1 MIILKCLF
9 YALFISTAYGK
20 LSEIAR
26 RGGYGKRTLEDFH
39 QRKINERALNN
50 TSRQY
55 YNKDTKKYF
64 VESLPEI
71 PKDYLTEMY
80 SGLIPIDMSNASRA
94 LFFVFQPRV
103 GPPVDEITIWL
114 NGGPGCSSLEGFF
127 QENGLIQW
135 TWGQFD
141 PTINP
146 YSWVNLTNMLW
157 VEQPVGTGFSI
168 GTPTAT
174 SEEDIA
180 ADFVKFFK
188 NFQKIF
194 GIKKYKIFVTGESYA
209 GRYVPYIANEMLD
222 QNDKSYYDVKGV
234 LVYDPCIGSYD
245 SQNDITIYPF
255 IEHNNNVLNFNKSYL
270 AKMEALDEKCGF
282 ATYRED
288 YMHFPPNG
296 TQPVL
301 PEKNCT
307 AEPDCCT
314 WNSAYNAAYDP
325 NPCFNVYDIVFQCP
339 LLGDVLGYPT
349 DLQLSYPSQP
359 VYFNRK
365 DVKRA
370 MHAPMDVDWLE
381 CAPNPVFVG
390 DGGPEDE
397 GDSSADPIQ
406 KVLPRVIEAT
416 NRVLVANG
424 DLDMDILT
432 NATLLAIQ
440 NMTWNGKLGF
450 QSQPTKPIDIRV
462 PDLEYQSL
470 FSSQGFDGLD
480 SHQGIMGI
488 QHYER
493 GLMFAETYLSGHME
507 PQFQPRSAY
516 RHLQWVL
523 GRIEAL

>member
-1 MIILKCLF
+1 MALLRLIFYSLF
-9 YALFISTAYGK
+9 LGAVYGK
-20 LSEIAR
+20 LSEVAR
-26 RGGYGKRTLEDFH
+26 RGGYSKRTLDDLH
-39 QRKINERALNN
+39 NRKLKERAFNSTGL
-50 TSRQY
+50 RY
-55 YNKDTKKYF
+55 YNNDTRDYF

-71 PKDYLTEMY
+71 PQNFMTEMY

-94 LFFVFQPRV
+94 LFFVFQPTV
-103 GPPVDEITIWL
+103 GPPVDEVTIWV

-188 NFQKIF
+188 NFLDIF
-194 GIKKYKIFVTGESYA
+194 GIKNYKIYVTGESYA

-222 QNDKSYYDVKGV
+222 QNDTCYCDVNGI
-234 LVYDPCIGSYD
+234 LVYDPCIGSYA
-245 SQNDITIYPF
+245 SQNDITIYPYV
-255 IEHNNNVLNFNKSYL
+255 EHNNNVLNLNQSFLDKL
-270 AKMEALDEKCGF
+270 EAFDEGCGYAAF
-282 ATYRED
+282 REQ
-288 YMHFPPNG
+288 YMSFPPNG
-296 TQPVL
+296 TQPEL
-301 PEKNCT
+301 YENCT
-307 AEPDCCT
+307 GFPECCL
-314 WNSAYNAAYDP
+314 WNSVYDAAYDP
-325 NPCFNVYDIVFQCP
+325 NPCFNVYEIGLQCP

-349 DLQLSYPSQP
+349 DLQYSYPSQP
-359 VYFNRK
+359 VYFNRT
-365 DVKRA
+365 DVKKA
-370 MHAPMDVDWLE
+370 MHAPMEVDWSE
-381 CAPNPVFVG
+381 CASGVFVG

-397 GDSSADPIQ
+397 GDYSADPIQ

-424 DLDMDILT
+424 DLDLEILT

-440 NMTWNGKLGF
+440 NMTWNSMLGF
-450 QSQPTKPIDIRV
+450 QSEPSKPIDIKL
-462 PDLEYQSL
+462 PDLEYGAL

-480 SHQGIMGI
+480 VSV
-488 QHYER
+488 
-493 GLMFAETYLSGHME
+493 
-507 PQFQPRSAY
+507 RSC
-516 RHLQWVL
+516 
-523 GRIEAL
+523 

>member
-1 MIILKCLF
+1 MAILRLLF
-9 YALFISTAYGK
+9 HTLLISTVYGK

-26 RGGYGKRTLEDFH
+26 RGGYSKRTLQDVH
-39 QRKINERALNN
+39 KRKLNERAVNH
-50 TSRQY
+50 TSLQY
-55 YNKDTKKYF
+55 YTNDTKKYF

-71 PKDYLTEMY
+71 PQNFLTEMY
-80 SGLIPIDMSNASRA
+80 SGLVPIDTSNASRA

-114 NGGPGCSSLEGFF
+114 NGGPGCSSLEGFL
-127 QENGLIQW
+127 QENGRIQW

-174 SEEDIA
+174 SEEEIA

-188 NFQKIF
+188 NFEDIF
-194 GIKKYKIFVTGESYA
+194 GIKNYKIFVAGESYA

-222 QNDKSYYDVKGV
+222 QNDTCYYGV
-234 LVYDPCIGSYD
+234 NGILVYDPCIGSYN
-245 SQNDITIYPF
+245 SQNDITVYPF
-255 IEHNNNVLNFNKSYL
+255 VEKNNNVLNLNKSYL
-270 AKMEALDEKCGF
+270 ATLEALDESCGF
-282 ATYRED
+282 ASFREQ
-288 YMHFPPNG
+288 YMSFPPNG
-296 TQPVL
+296 SQPVL
-301 PEKNCT
+301 YENCT
-307 AEPDCCT
+307 ANPDCCT
-314 WNSAYNAAYDP
+314 WNSVYDAAYDP
-325 NPCFNVYDIVFQCP
+325 NPCFNVFEIGLQCP

-359 VYFNRK
+359 VYFNRT
-365 DVKRA
+365 DVKLA
-370 MHAPMDVDWLE
+370 MHAPMDVEWLE
-381 CAPNPVFVG
+381 CAPDPVFVG
-390 DGGPEDE
+390 DGGPEGE

-424 DLDMDILT
+424 DLDLEILT

-440 NMTWNGKLGF
+440 NMTWNGALGF
-450 QSQPTKPIDIRV
+450 QSEPATPIDIKL
-462 PDLEYQSL
+462 PDLQYQSL

-480 SHQGIMGI
+480 AHQGIMGV

-493 GLMFAETYLSGHME
+493 GLMWAETYLSGHMQ
-507 PQFQPRSAY
+507 PQFQPRSSY

-523 GRIEAL
+523 GRIDAL